1 MYSFFFSS
9 RRRHTS
15 CALVTGVQTCA
26 LPIFEIDSRFTALGT
41 ELVDP
46 VVMAVVA
53 DLGRVDRVEPQPA
66 VEPFLRQRGEGG
78 VGFGSGRGGRVLRR
92 SVGGGRGW
100 RLWLAGGEG
109 EGEQGDGGQG
119 GRKSTRLNS
128 SHS

>member
-1 MYSFFFSS
+1 
-9 RRRHTS
+9 
-15 CALVTGVQTCA
+15 
-26 LPIFEIDSRFTALGT
+26 
-41 ELVDP
+41 
-46 VVMAVVA
+46 MAVVA

-92 SVGGGRGW
+92 SVGGGRGR

-119 GRKSTRLNS
+119 LAHGGSGPTWGVADSVTKPLWLHVAFPCGGAEK
-128 SHS
+128 HSCVKV